1 MPQPRSRQLAMFPR
15 PERLKPEMA
24 TPEQFHRLPG
34 VMWHG
39 NYDPQSLTRPPN
51 RMDIRSENQRI
62 YAYHSGGV
70 HAGTRRAAMD
80 ALDAHGPYKAE
91 KDTTF
96 VPYNADNPREMRE
109 ATEAHGPHGY
119 LHPVLPDQ
127 RQLRRGLAEDA
138 GDDWT
143 NEMMRANRKVA
154 RPIREKALDNA
165 AYGRPADW
173 GMSPD
178 EVTFGVRYRNENE
191 HPDSQSVLM
200 PNNSRMQHSDYV
212 RDALLNGRPVH
223 PLTERLYNDGKL
235 DAVEARKYMPM
246 DTGISENYSHSDVK
260 RSERTRR
267 VSRAVRSRQF
277 QPPANQPTLPGM
289 EDVK

>member
-1 MPQPRSRQLAMFPR
+1 MSQPRSRQLAMFPR
-15 PERLKPEMA
+15 PERLTPEMA

-39 NYDPQSLTRPPN
+39 NFHESNVLRPELGMDTRPE
-51 RMDIRSENQRI
+51 SQRQ
-62 YAYHSGGV
+62 YHYHSGGV

-80 ALDAHGPYKAE
+80 ALDSHGPYDAK
-91 KDTTF
+91 KDPDFWPRTGRNDE
-96 VPYNADNPREMRE
+96 VWNANK
-109 ATEAHGPHGY
+109 AHGPHGY

-127 RQLRRGLAEDA
+127 RHLRPGHVEDA
-138 GDDWT
+138 GEDWT
-143 NEMMRANRKVA
+143 GTMMRANPKVA
-154 RPIREKALDNA
+154 RPIRKEALDNG
-165 AYGRPADW
+165 AYGRPMDW
-173 GMSPD
+173 RMGP
-178 EVTFGVRYRNENE
+178 EQVTFGVKYQNLTE
-191 HPDSQSVLM
+191 HPGSQSVLM

-235 DAVEARKYMPM
+235 DAAEARKYMPM
-246 DTGISENYSHSDVK
+246 DVGNGENWSPSTVK

-267 VSRAVRSRQF
+267 VSKVVRSRQF
-277 QPPANQPTLPGM
+277 QPPANQPMLPGM